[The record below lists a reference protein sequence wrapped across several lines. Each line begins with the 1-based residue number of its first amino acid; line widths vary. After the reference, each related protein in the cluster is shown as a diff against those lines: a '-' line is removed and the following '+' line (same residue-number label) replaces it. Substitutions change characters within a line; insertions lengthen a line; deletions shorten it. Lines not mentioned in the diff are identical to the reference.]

1 MKRIIIIIFSIVSFS
16 SLFAQSAQEKV
27 KQGNEAYESGQ
38 FDQAI
43 EIWESVLAEGKEC
56 GELYYNLGNAYYR
69 TEQWGKCLLNYE
81 RALRL
86 MPNDRDLKENIA
98 LANSKTEDRTSEIP
112 ELFFVRWWNNFLSHH
127 SAQGWMNLCI
137 FIALLLGTCLVVF
150 FLAHDYAI
158 RKWTLVGN
166 FVLGAFLLLFAI
178 CATSTTIRASIHED
192 AIVQETVTM
201 AKGSPDVKSVDKFLL
216 HEGTKVHIEEQS
228 GSWIKVRKGDG
239 ETGWIDNG
247 VVEII

>member
-1 MKRIIIIIFSIVSFS
+1 MKRIYLFFFSLGIVLSSFAITK
-16 SLFAQSAQEKV
+16 AQADDLYKAEKYT
-27 KQGNEAYESGQ
+27 EAAAAYES
-38 FDQAI
+38 
-43 EIWESVLAEGKEC
+43 VLKEV
-56 GELYYNLGNAYYR
+56 GASAAVYYNLGNAYYR